1 MSRTTRTKP
10 STCIGV
16 VSVYKDIAS
25 ATKIHVMRYE
35 LTTLMNGAEICK
47 HLFHDAMTE
56 AGMPGRSFA
65 FQETIYR
72 ALDAG
77 ESFGVIAFDGEEV
90 AGFVSVFISVATHF
104 DGVVGSNDVL
114 YVAPKYRNTLVPG
127 RLMIFAER
135 EAKRRGAIAFDWAAN
150 NKTSL
155 DDSLSKRPDVYRL
168 SQKHYLKEL

>member
-1 MSRTTRTKP
+1 
-10 STCIGV
+10 
-16 VSVYKDIAS
+16 
-25 ATKIHVMRYE
+25 MRYE
-35 LTTLMNGAEICK
+35 LTSLLSGAKKCR
-47 HLFHDAMTE
+47 HLFHDAMAE

-77 ESFGVIAFDGEEV
+77 ESFGVIAWDGDEV

-104 DGVVGSNDVL
+104 EGIVGSNDVL
-114 YVAPKYRNTLVPG
+114 YVVPKYRNTLVPG

-155 DDSLSKRPDVYRL
+155 DDSLSRRGRVYRL

>member
-1 MSRTTRTKP
+1 
-10 STCIGV
+10 
-16 VSVYKDIAS
+16 
-25 ATKIHVMRYE
+25 MRYE
-35 LTTLMNGAEICK
+35 LTTLLDGAEKCK
-47 HLFHDAMTE
+47 HLFPDAMAE
-56 AGMPGRSFA
+56 AGLPGRSFA

-77 ESFGVIAFDGEEV
+77 ESFGVIAWDEGEV
-90 AGFVSVFISVATHF
+90 AGFVSVFMSIATHF

-114 YVAPKYRNTLVPG
+114 YVVPKYRNTLVPG
-127 RLMIFAER
+127 RLMVFAER

-155 DDSLSKRPDVYRL
+155 DESLSKRPLVYRL